1 MPRRESTTGALPEAD
16 YLFQVILDR
25 LRNEQ
30 KDLDEDRLRQ
40 AYELALA
47 AHEGQQRKDGSPY
60 IIHPLEVSEIC
71 VDLNMDED
79 AIITALLH
87 DTVEDTGVRL
97 QQIRQL
103 FGRDVA
109 SMVDALTKI
118 KRIDF
123 FARFTGRNKASEQA
137 RNLQKLFVAMTRDTR
152 VIVVKLADRLHNMR
166 TLGAMVP
173 EKRQRISRETLE
185 FYIPIAR
192 RLGFGQLVSEMEDYV
207 FQFLLPD
214 VHAELE
220 KLVDTAAQAEEKHIP
235 PMIVQIRKLLRSSSI
250 VVEEIYGRR
259 KHLFSIYQKMQRQ
272 SVDLDGIY
280 DLIAIRIILGG
291 DVLECYRAL
300 GVLHQQYKPI
310 FHRFRDFIASPK
322 ENGYQT
328 LHTTVITPEGHRV
341 EIQIRTVAMDLQA
354 TKGIAAH
361 WEYKEAGARRGHLIK
376 DDAWMEFIRELSEE
390 DMDSAEFVAR
400 TRDTLLGDQVLVL
413 SPKGEVVNLPV
424 GSTPIDFAYY
434 IHTELGHSMRSAKVN
449 GSMVPLDYQLRNG
462 DVIEV
467 MKSADGDGGP
477 RPEWL
482 VLAKSP
488 KSLIKIRRYF
498 RARPRNERINIGR
511 NLLRQHIVKEGLY
524 PLNLMANDKLALLL
538 KMLPVRSIDDLYDK
552 IAEGHFQCEDVVNHL
567 KQIHRSRVVDAPGAS
582 AASAAEHAVVGGGL
596 ALGIHLAGGQPLTR
610 RAEIMRCC
618 TPVPGDKIYGLLDRE
633 TRRLQVHRVECPRMQ
648 QALGES
654 ELVTLDWSPESKDK
668 RYPAHIGI
676 ISLNRVGLLFEVLRY
691 LSSEKINLG
700 SMEFNMAPTVT
711 QTDRSARFDLTIEV
725 ADTEELA
732 LCLNEIA
739 KLDDVFD
746 AHRIMLPGEPAPERA
761 KPAAAPVKPPA
772 SSISPSLREPELE
785 PEPGELPE

>member
-1 MPRRESTTGALPEAD
+1 MARREVTTGANPEAD

-25 LRNEQ
+25 LRADDKE
-30 KDLDEDRLRQ
+30 LDENRLRQ

-47 AHEGQQRKDGSPY
+47 AHEGQQRKDGTPY

-71 VDLNMDED
+71 VELNMDED
-79 AIITALLH
+79 AIVTALLH

-103 FGRDVA
+103 FGREV
-109 SMVDALTKI
+109 SNMVDALTKI

-166 TLGAMVP
+166 TLGAMAPV
-173 EKRQRISRETLE
+173 KRQRISRETLE

-207 FQFLLPD
+207 FQHLLPEEYNSLAHE
-214 VHAELE
+214 VE
-220 KLVDTAAQAEEKHIP
+220 QAVAVEEKHIP
-235 PMIVQIRKLLRSSSI
+235 AMIDRIRTLLHTHRI
-250 VVEEIYGRR
+250 PVAEVYGRR
-259 KHLFSIYQKMQRQ
+259 KHLFSTYQKMQRQ
-272 SVDLDGIY
+272 NVSLDGIY
-280 DLIAIRIILGG
+280 DLIAIRVILDGEP
-291 DVLECYRAL
+291 LECYRAL
-300 GVLHQQYKPI
+300 GVLHQQFKPI

-322 ENGYQT
+322 ENGYRT

-341 EIQIRTVAMDLQA
+341 EMQVRTVEMDNQA
-354 TKGIAAH
+354 NRGIAAH
-361 WEYKEAGARRGHLIK
+361 WDYKESGVRRGHLIK
-376 DDAWMEFIRELSEE
+376 DEAWMDFIRELSEE
-390 DMDSAEFVAR
+390 DMDSTEFVAR

-434 IHTELGHSMRSAKVN
+434 IHTELGHAMRSAKVN

-462 DVIEV
+462 DVVEV
-467 MKSADGDGGP
+467 LKGADTDSAP

-488 KSLIKIRRYF
+488 KSQIKIRRYF
-498 RARPRNERINIGR
+498 RARPRTERVGVGR

-524 PLNLMANDKLALLL
+524 PLNLMANDKLAMLL
-538 KMLPVRSIDDLYDK
+538 KMLPVRSIDDLYDR
-552 IAEGHFQCEDVVNHL
+552 IAQGSFQCEIVVEHL
-567 KQIHRSRVVDAPGAS
+567 KQIHRSRIVDAPALQTGS
-582 AASAAEHAVVGGGL
+582 ALEHAVIGGGL

-618 TPVPGDKIYGLLDRE
+618 TPVPGDRIYGTVDRD
-633 TRRLQVHRVECPRMQ
+633 TRRLQIHRVECPRLQ
-648 QALGES
+648 QSLGDM
-654 ELVTLDWSPESKDK
+654 ELIALDWSPESKDK

-691 LSSEKINLG
+691 LSNRKINLG
-700 SMEFNMAPTVT
+700 SMEFSMAPTVT
-711 QTDRSARFDLTIEV
+711 ETDRSARFDLTLEV
-725 ADTEELA
+725 ANTTELA
-732 LCLNEIA
+732 ECLDAIS
-739 KLDDVFD
+739 KLDDVFET
-746 AHRIMLPGEPAPERA
+746 HRIML
-761 KPAAAPVKPPA
+761 AAAQTPDKGVTPSTAPA
-772 SSISPSLREPELE
+772 E
-785 PEPGELPE
+785 ELPGKSTEPSGEVKEHQE